1 MVEVKDG
8 AIQVRDFA
16 LTRSPVNLDTVVTT
30 DRRRSL
36 GIGLEGFEER
46 RRKGFGKFIDS
57 TELNS
62 KEYRTLTDLLRTISG
77 VSLVSPPYCGQPY
90 AEGTRRLQR
99 RYNCIDDHSYRVA
112 MGGNLCAM
120 QVMLDGT
127 QFIPGKKID
136 NGEPAADP
144 THDWRS
150 TMDIATVPL
159 RDVTAI
165 EVYRRNGEVPMEYRG
180 NETECGMIM
189 LWTRRGR

>member
-1 MVEVKDG
+1 M
-8 AIQVRDFA
+8 
-16 LTRSPVNLDTVVTT
+16 
-30 DRRRSL
+30 

-46 RRKGFGKFIDS
+46 QRKGFGKFIDS

-62 KEYRTLTDLLRTISG
+62 KEYRTLTDLLRTVSG
-77 VSLVSPPYCGQPY
+77 VALVSPPYCGQPY

-99 RYNCIDDHSYRVA
+99 RYNCIDDRSYRVA
-112 MGGNLCAM
+112 MGANLCAM

-136 NGEPAADP
+136 NAEPPTDP

-165 EVYRRNGEVPMEYRG
+165 EIYRRNGEVPMEFRG
-180 NETECGMIM
+180 NETECGMVMI
-189 LWTRRGR
+189 WTRRGR